1 MMIQLFFTKQYH
13 FFSLNNL
20 KKGGMLFLEI
30 NPNFFEE
37 TIKVLKK
44 NKFVNIELKKDLNNR
59 NRMLKAV
66 LN

>member
-1 MMIQLFFTKQYH
+1 MF
-13 FFSLNNL
+13 
-20 KKGGMLFLEI
+20 FLEI
-30 NPNFFEE
+30 NPIFFEQ
-37 TIKVLKK
+37 TIDVLKK

>member
-1 MMIQLFFTKQYH
+1 
-13 FFSLNNL
+13 
-20 KKGGMLFLEI
+20 MLFLEI

-37 TIKVLKK
+37 TMEVLKK

>member
-1 MMIQLFFTKQYH
+1 
-13 FFSLNNL
+13 
-20 KKGGMLFLEI
+20 MLFLKLI
-30 NPNFFEE
+30 QFFEE
-37 TIKVLKK
+37 TIEVLK

>member
-1 MMIQLFFTKQYH
+1 MLFF
-13 FFSLNNL
+13 
-20 KKGGMLFLEI
+20 EI

-37 TIKVLKK
+37 TMEVLKK
-44 NKFVNIELKKDLNNR
+44 NKYVNFELKKDLNNR